1 MPVQLD
7 LVVPN
12 PAPVRAAYTHI
23 RVYRSPTLAGTY
35 AEITTP
41 STRPQLGDGTSYP
54 FIDPTGN
61 DSSYYRISYYNERTR
76 AESAQGQPFQGLND
90 PALDVI
96 SVQELRDVY
105 LFGVNLRDPG
115 SGLPFPDRMF
125 LWYIQAAVSWL
136 EMKLEIPLREQTI
149 TGEVHDY
156 FREDFS
162 RFQYIQLERKPVI
175 AVDAV
180 RLTFPSQPEFTRT
193 YPAEWIQADLP
204 AGIVRIV
211 PGAGTLA
218 LPFFS
223 GGGLLMPTILGG
235 RSRHVPGIHAVD
247 YRAGFARGQ
256 VPPAI
261 RHVVGMLA
269 AIGPLNIAGDL
280 IAGAGVANYSIS
292 LDGLSQSVGTTSS
305 ATNSGYGSRIL
316 EYGRE
321 IKAQIPIIRDTY
333 RGIPAFSA

>member
-7 LVVPN
+7 IVVPN

-23 RVYRSPTLAGTY
+23 KVFRSPTLAGTY
-35 AEITTP
+35 AEITTA

-54 FIDPTGN
+54 FIDPTGTE
-61 DSSYYRISYYNERTR
+61 SSYYRISYYNDRTA

-96 SVQELRDVY
+96 SVQELKDIY
-105 LFGVNLRDPG
+105 LFGVNLTDPE

-136 EMKLEIPLREQTI
+136 EMKLEIPLRERTI
-149 TGEVHDY
+149 IGEVHDY
-156 FREDFS
+156 LFQEFRQ
-162 RFQYIQLERKPVI
+162 FQALQLQHKPVI

-180 RLTFPSQPEFTRT
+180 RLTFPTQPQATRT
-193 YPAEWIQADLP
+193 YPSDWVQLKPESGVIE
-204 AGIVRIV
+204 IV
-211 PGAGTLA
+211 PGAGAFA
-218 LPFFS
+218 LPLSGTGGLLYPTLF
-223 GGGLLMPTILGG
+223 GGGLRYLP
-235 RSRHVPGIHAVD
+235 HIHEVD

-256 VPPAI
+256 VPPSI

-292 LDGLSQSVGTTSS
+292 VDGLSQSVGTTSS
-305 ATNSGYGSRIL
+305 ATNAGYGSRIL
-316 EYGRE
+316 EYQKEVKQQLG
-321 IKAQIPIIRDTY
+321 IIRDTY
-333 RGIPAFSA
+333 RGIPAFAV

>member
-1 MPVQLD
+1 VPVQLD

-41 STRPQLGDGTSYP
+41 STRPQIGDGTSYP

-96 SVQELRDVY
+96 SVQELKDVY
-105 LFGVNLRDPG
+105 LFGVNLSDPG

-125 LWYIQAAVSWL
+125 LWYIQAAVSRL
-136 EMKLEIPLREQTI
+136 EMKLEIPLREETI
-149 TGEVHDY
+149 VAEQHDY
-156 FREDFS
+156 LYQEFRQ
-162 RFQYIQLERKPVI
+162 FQAIQLMRKPVI

-180 RLTFPSQPEFTRT
+180 RLTFPTQPGATRT
-193 YPAEWIQADLP
+193 YDASWIQLKRDS
-204 AGIVRIV
+204 GVVEIV
-211 PGAGTLA
+211 PGPGAFA
-218 LPFFS
+218 LPLGGTGGLLYPMLF
-223 GGGLLMPTILGG
+223 GGGLRYL
-235 RSRHVPGIHAVD
+235 PGIHEVD
-247 YRAGFARGQ
+247 YRAGFPRGQ

-305 ATNSGYGSRIL
+305 ATNAGYGSRIL
-316 EYGRE
+316 EYQKE
-321 IKAQIPIIRDTY
+321 IKQQLGIIRDTY
-333 RGIPAFSA
+333 RGIPAFAV